1 MKPRVAVVLSGY
13 GVVQRGAETML
24 DQLLPPLEHQFDLE
38 VYSMSGQGP
47 GGRAKAAIPRT
58 EIEPIYLAARSSR
71 KVLDTLYLDP
81 LHVEWTTHL
90 LRSLPDLYRRRYDV
104 IWHETGLWGAKIL
117 AGLRRHTGVRLLD
130 VAHSS
135 YPGWELPFAKCRPDA
150 YVTADRHLAGLV
162 RREVPNLRVE
172 LVPQAV
178 DTELFHPDGETS
190 RLELPHPI
198 ALIPGALAPEKSPE
212 LALRAVA
219 RSGASALV
227 AGSGPLAQ
235 DIDTMAADLL
245 APNRYFRVEVE
256 RTEMPKIY
264 RAADV
269 VVLASPLESGALAVL
284 EAMACGVP
292 VVTTDDTVRREIVG
306 EAGELVS
313 GREIE
318 DFSTAIVRTLE
329 RDWGSQPRQRALEF
343 SVDRASERFR
353 AILMSLAEKQR

>member
-1 MKPRVAVVLSGY
+1 MRPRVAVVLSGY

-24 DQLLPPLEHQFDLE
+24 DQLLPRLEPHFDFE
-38 VYSMSGQGP
+38 VYSMSGRGP
-47 GGRAKAAIPRT
+47 GGRAKGAIPRT

-90 LRSLPDLYRRRYDV
+90 LHSLPDLYRRRYDV
-104 IWHETGLWGAKIL
+104 IWHETGLWGGKIL

-135 YPGWELPFAKCRPDA
+135 YPGWELPFARCRPDA

-162 RREVPNLRVE
+162 RQEFPHLRVE
-172 LVPQAV
+172 IVPQAV
-178 DTELFHPDGETS
+178 DTELFQPDGET
-190 RLELPHPI
+190 LELDLPRPI

-212 LALRAVA
+212 IALRAVA
-219 RSGASALV
+219 RTGASALV
-227 AGSGPLAQ
+227 AGSGPLAW
-235 DIDTMAADLL
+235 DIDTMATDML
-245 APNRYFRVEVE
+245 APDRYLRVEVE
-256 RTEMPKIY
+256 RTEMPTIY

-292 VVTTDDTVRREIVG
+292 VVTTDDTVRREILG
-306 EAGELVS
+306 DAGELVGS
-313 GREIE
+313 REIA
-318 DFSTAIVRTLE
+318 DFSAAIGRTLA

-343 SVDRASERFR
+343 SVDRASESFR
-353 AILMSLAEKQR
+353 AILMSLAETQP